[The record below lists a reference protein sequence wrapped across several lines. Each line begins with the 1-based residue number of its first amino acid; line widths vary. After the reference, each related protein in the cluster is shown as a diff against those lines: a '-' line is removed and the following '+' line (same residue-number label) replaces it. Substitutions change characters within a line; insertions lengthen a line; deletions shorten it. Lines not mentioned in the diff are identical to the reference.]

1 MKKLILLGLCM
12 SSLTFANYNLENCRG
27 YEDEKLS
34 VSSFMATFEDKLG
47 EFLESPTTESLEDC
61 KENLRKG
68 ENLVDHM
75 MYYHHSDLDV
85 TSEFVVK
92 RLKQL
97 LLNIDFELD
106 KVRKEVVENEQK

>member
-1 MKKLILLGLCM
+1 MKKLILLGLCI
-12 SSLTFANYNLENCRG
+12 SNLTFANYNLENCKG
-27 YEDEKLS
+27 YEEEKLS
-34 VSSFMATFEDKLG
+34 VSSFMTTFEDKLG
-47 EFLESPTTESLEDC
+47 NFLEYLTTESIENC

-75 MYYHHSDLDV
+75 MYYHHNDLDV
-85 TSEFVVK
+85 TSEFVIK

-106 KVRKEVVENEQK
+106 KVRKEVENEQK